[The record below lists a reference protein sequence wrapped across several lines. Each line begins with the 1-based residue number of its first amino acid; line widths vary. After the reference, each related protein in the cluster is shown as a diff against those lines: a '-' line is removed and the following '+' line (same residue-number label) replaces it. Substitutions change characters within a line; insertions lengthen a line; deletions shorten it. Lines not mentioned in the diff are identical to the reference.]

1 MTIKDAEKLTGL
13 TIKSIRYYEEKGLIS
28 IGRNKAND
36 YRNYSKEDI
45 ERLKLIKILR
55 YIDFST
61 EDISAMLKKDDITE
75 YLKLKS
81 KQLKQK
87 IRTMYYLFQF

>member
-28 IGRNKAND
+28 IGRNIDND
-36 YRNYSKEDI
+36 YRDYSEEDI